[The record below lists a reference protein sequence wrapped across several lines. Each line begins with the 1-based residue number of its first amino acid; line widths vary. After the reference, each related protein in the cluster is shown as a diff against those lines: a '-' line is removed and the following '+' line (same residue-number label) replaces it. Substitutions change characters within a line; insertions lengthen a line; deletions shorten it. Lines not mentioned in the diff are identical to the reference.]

1 MSELQISLLVI
12 GIIVV
17 LMVYGYGTWQQR
29 RYRSRFGS
37 AFKTGHGDALYQGN
51 LPGASGDLHDA
62 LPDDMASLLPGDTR
76 PPGLLDEP
84 CQTAGA
90 ETDFIAVMFAA
101 SPLSASVL
109 APLWPRRFDFGKKVY
124 VCGVGA
130 SGGPWEKVVAES
142 PLSYETLR
150 IAMQLADRNGAVN
163 EARLTDF
170 RDLLRDIADAIPA
183 EVNFPDVAEAA
194 ACAQRLDEFCAEVDQ
209 MIGLNILP
217 AGEHLLD
224 GDAIAQVAMR
234 CGMELQADGAF
245 HLLDAHGRTLF
256 SLSNFDNTPFQHHD
270 LDDMPVIGLSLQMDV
285 PRVEQ
290 PVRRFDEMVVLA
302 RVLGADLRADV
313 VDDYRKTLSDADIAV
328 IRAQVAAIEKR
339 MLAYP
344 IAPGSAQARRIF
356 S

>member
-12 GIIVV
+12 GVIVV
-17 LMVYGYGTWQQR
+17 MAVYGYGAWQQR
-29 RYRSRFGS
+29 RYRSRFGA
-37 AFKTGHGDALYQGN
+37 AFKTRHGDALYQGA
-51 LPGASGDLHDA
+51 LPEVSGDLHDE
-62 LPDDMASLLPGDTR
+62 DIESMLPGEVY
-76 PPGLLDEP
+76 PLGLLDEP
-84 CQTAGA
+84 CKTMDP
-90 ETDFIAVMFAA
+90 ETDFIAVMFAV
-101 SPLSASVL
+101 SPLSAGVL
-109 APLWPRRFDFGKKVY
+109 APLWQRRFDFGKNVY
-124 VCGVGA
+124 VCGVSN
-130 SGGPWEKVVAES
+130 SGGSWEKVVAES
-142 PLSYETLR
+142 PLLYETFR
-150 IAMQLADRNGAVN
+150 IVLQLADRNGAVS
-163 EARLTDF
+163 ETRLDAF
-170 RDLLRDIADAIPA
+170 RDLLRDIAEAIPA

-217 AGEHLLD
+217 GGEHLLR
-224 GDAIAQVAMR
+224 GDDIARVAAR
-234 CGMELQADGAF
+234 CGMALQADGAF

-285 PRVEQ
+285 PRVEH

-313 VDDYRKTLSDADIAV
+313 VDDYRVALSDAAIAM
-328 IRAQVAAIEKR
+328 IRTQVVNIEKR

-344 IAPGSAQARRIF
+344 IVPGSAQARRLF